1 MHYFIAIISKS
12 RCPPGGHVLT
22 GGAEEGR
29 GKEMRMQLAIFL
41 MLALFMAGLPFLALY
56 GGGEPVDKSEQGS
69 EDDPPTPAEPS
80 LSEEPKPGE
89 RVFRIADRESGEV
102 REVSAS
108 EFILGAIAAEMPP
121 TFHLEALKAQGLA
134 AYTYAL
140 KCQQQRGEGDGPDF
154 VADPAS
160 ALGYLTTEQMKERYG
175 EQFEEYY
182 AKLSEAARAVTGKVI
197 VYEKEPIV
205 AAWHAISSGRTE
217 AAENVWSGGA
227 AYLAPVDSSF
237 DQNAP
242 EFSTA
247 VTFTAEEAR
256 ERIARGYPAISLQE
270 EESEWF
276 SVVSR
281 TESGNVQEI
290 LVGDHLLTGAQ
301 VRSLFGLRSA
311 NFGVLWEDGEF
322 CFDVAG
328 YGHDVGL
335 SQYGADYLAR
345 QGMNCEEIIKYYYTG
360 VEIVDE
366 STLED

>member
-1 MHYFIAIISKS
+1 
-12 RCPPGGHVLT
+12 
-22 GGAEEGR
+22 
-29 GKEMRMQLAIFL
+29 MRMQLAIFL

-56 GGGEPVDKSEQGS
+56 GGTALLTGSGSPVTKTEQGGK
-69 EDDPPTPAEPS
+69 DTPPPPTEPS
-80 LSEEPKPGE
+80 LPEEGQTPGE
-89 RVFRIADRESGEV
+89 TVFRIADRETGEV
-102 REVSAS
+102 SEVSAS

-160 ALGYLTTEQMKERYG
+160 ALGYLTVAQMQERYG
-175 EQFEEYY
+175 DQFEEYY
-182 AKLSEAARAVTGKVI
+182 AKLKEAAQAVARKVI

-217 AAENVWSGGA
+217 SAENVWSGGA

-256 ERIARGYPAISLQE
+256 DRIARGYPTITLQE
-270 EESEWF
+270 DEGDWF

-345 QGMNCEEIIKYYYTG
+345 QGMSCEEIIQYYYTG

-366 STLED
+366 STLND